1 MAPPAPDPE
10 GPGGPGGAVAP
21 APERP
26 ARRAGAGRPGKA
38 RGEGQWALG
47 FHEPLNANERFKK
60 DDDGLNVRAR
70 IENIYSQ
77 RGFASI
83 DPSDLRGRMRWWG
96 LYTQRAE
103 GIEGGRTASMEPEEL
118 DAPFFMLRV
127 RIDGGRL
134 SVEQLRTVAT
144 ISTEFGRDTADV
156 TDRQNIQLHWIRV
169 EDVPEIWRRLEAVGL
184 STAEACGDTPR
195 VILGSPV
202 AGVDPDEIIDGSPAI
217 EEIVRLHVGNPAYS
231 NLPRKFKTA
240 ISGSPHLDVAHE
252 VNDLSFVGV
261 RHPEHGPGFDVW
273 VGGGLSTNPH
283 LAQRLGTFVSLD
295 EVTEVWACVVGIFRD
310 YGYRRLRTKARLK
323 FLVADWGPERFREV
337 LEKEYLG
344 RPLRD
349 GPPPADPPRGRRDH
363 IGVHVQKDGR
373 FAVGAKPTVGRMSG
387 SALTTLADAV
397 EAAGGHEVRLTVEQS
412 VVVVG
417 IPAEQVDGL
426 VATMTGLGLD
436 TDPGT
441 FRRGA
446 MACTGIEY
454 CKLAITETKAN
465 AKRLVAELEDRLP
478 TFTQPLTIHV
488 NGCPNSCARI
498 QVADIGLKGV
508 LVPDG
513 MGGDAEGFQVH
524 LGGRLGVPDAEAGF
538 GRTVRGLR
546 VSATDLT
553 DYVERVVR
561 RFDESRTG
569 DETFAAWSVRVP
581 EEELR

>member
-1 MAPPAPDPE
+1 MVTPVPAEATE
-10 GPGGPGGAVAP
+10 GSAVARR
-21 APERP
+21 APERGP
-26 ARRAGAGRPGKA
+26 RGAGRPGKP

-47 FHEPLNANERFKK
+47 FHEPLNANERTKK

-70 IENIYSQ
+70 IETIYAH

-83 DPSDLRGRMRWWG
+83 DPADLRGRMRWWG

-134 SVEQLRTVAT
+134 TLAQLRTVAT

-169 EDVPEIWRRLEAVGL
+169 EDVPEIWKRLEAVGL
-184 STAEACGDTPR
+184 TTAEACGDTPR

-202 AGVDPDEIIDGSPAI
+202 AGVSPDEIVDGTPAI
-217 EEIVRLHVGNPAYS
+217 DEIVRLHVGNPAYS

-283 LAQRLGTFVSLD
+283 LAQRLGVFVSLE
-295 EVTEVWACVVGIFRD
+295 EVVDVWAGVVGIFRD

-323 FLVADWGPERFREV
+323 FLVADWGTERFREV
-337 LEKEYLG
+337 LQKEYLG
-344 RPLRD
+344 RVLRD
-349 GPPPADPPRGRRDH
+349 GPPPGEPPRGRRDH
-363 IGVHVQKDGR
+363 IGVHPQTDGR
-373 FAVGAKPTVGRMSG
+373 FTVGAKPTVGRMSG
-387 SALTTLADAV
+387 TALTALADAV
-397 EAAGGHEVRLTVEQS
+397 EAAGGQEIRLTVEQS
-412 VVVVG
+412 LVVLG
-417 IPAEQVDGL
+417 IPAEQVDAL
-426 VATMTGLGLD
+426 VATMATLGLD
-436 TDPGT
+436 AAPGT

-454 CKLAITETKAN
+454 CKLAITETKGN
-465 AKRLVAELEDRLP
+465 AKRLIAELEDRLP
-478 TFTQPLTIHV
+478 TFDQPLTIHV

-513 MGGDAEGFQVH
+513 NGGDAEGFQVH
-524 LGGRLGVPDAEAGF
+524 LGGRLGQEAGF

-546 VSATDLT
+546 VAADDLT

-561 RFDESRTG
+561 TFDETRADG
-569 DETFAAWSVRVP
+569 ETFATWAVRVP

>member
-1 MAPPAPDPE
+1 MVTPVPAEATSGTAD
-10 GPGGPGGAVAP
+10 AAARR
-21 APERP
+21 APERAP
-26 ARRAGAGRPGKA
+26 RGAGRPGKP

-47 FHEPLNANERFKK
+47 FHEPLNANERTKK

-70 IENIYSQ
+70 IENIYAH

-83 DPSDLRGRMRWWG
+83 DPADLRGRMRWWG

-134 SVEQLRTVAT
+134 TLSQLRTVAT

-169 EDVPEIWRRLEAVGL
+169 EDVPEIWKRLEAVGL
-184 STAEACGDTPR
+184 TTAEACGDTPR

-202 AGVDPDEIIDGSPAI
+202 AGVSPDEIVDGTPAI
-217 EEIVRLHVGNPAYS
+217 DEIVRLHVGNPAYS

-283 LAQRLGTFVSLD
+283 LAQRLGVFVSLD
-295 EVTEVWACVVGIFRD
+295 EVVDVWAGVVGIFRD

-323 FLVADWGPERFREV
+323 FLVADWGTERFREV

-344 RPLRD
+344 RVLRD
-349 GPPPADPPRGRRDH
+349 GPPPGDPPRGRRDH
-363 IGVHVQKDGR
+363 IGVHPQTDGR
-373 FAVGAKPTVGRMSG
+373 FTVGAKPTVGRMSG
-387 SALTTLADAV
+387 TALSALADAV
-397 EAAGGHEVRLTVEQS
+397 EAAGGHEIRLTVEQS
-412 VVVVG
+412 LVVLG

-426 VATMTGLGLD
+426 VTTMATLGLD
-436 TDPGT
+436 AAPGT

-454 CKLAITETKAN
+454 CKLAITETKGN
-465 AKRLVAELEDRLP
+465 AKRLIAELEDRLP
-478 TFTQPLTIHV
+478 TFDQPLTIHV

-513 MGGDAEGFQVH
+513 NGGDAEGFQVH
-524 LGGRLGVPDAEAGF
+524 LGGRLGQEAGF

-546 VSATDLT
+546 VAADDLT

-561 RFDESRTG
+561 TFDETRADG
-569 DETFAAWSVRVP
+569 ETFATWAVRVP
-581 EEELR
+581 EEDLR

>member
-1 MAPPAPDPE
+1 MAPPAPNAE
-10 GPGGPGGAVAP
+10 GSGGAQAP
-21 APERP
+21 ASERP
-26 ARRAGAGRPGKA
+26 ARRAGAGRPGKP

-70 IENIYSQ
+70 IENIYSH
-77 RGFASI
+77 RGFTSI

-103 GIEGGRTASMEPEEL
+103 GIDGGRTASMEPEEL
-118 DAPFFMLRV
+118 DAPYFMLRV

-134 SVEQLRTVAT
+134 NLEQLRTVAT
-144 ISTEFGRDTADV
+144 ISTEFARDTADV

-169 EDVPEIWRRLEAVGL
+169 EDVPEVWRRLEAVGL

-202 AGVDPDEIIDGSPAI
+202 AGVDPEEIVDGTPAI

-283 LAQRLGTFVSLD
+283 LAQRLGVFASLD
-295 EVTEVWACVVGIFRD
+295 EVSEIWAGVVGIFRD

-323 FLVADWGPERFREV
+323 FLVADWGAEKFREV
-337 LEKEYLG
+337 LEKEYVG

-397 EAAGGHEVRLTVEQS
+397 DAAGGHEVRLTVEQS
-412 VVVVG
+412 LVVVG
-417 IPAEQVDGL
+417 IPADQVDPL
-426 VATMTGLGLD
+426 VATMNTLSLD

-454 CKLAITETKAN
+454 CKLAITETKGN

-478 TFTQPLTIHV
+478 TFSQPLTIHV

-524 LGGRLGVPDAEAGF
+524 LGGRLGQEAGF

-546 VSATDLT
+546 VPASDLT

-561 RFDESRTG
+561 RFDESRTD

>member
-1 MAPPAPDPE
+1 MDSQ
-10 GPGGPGGAVAP
+10 AP
-21 APERP
+21 ATTRP
-26 ARRAGAGRPGKA
+26 ARPARPGKA

-70 IENIYSQ
+70 IENIYSH

-103 GIEGGRTASMEPEEL
+103 GIDGGRTASMEAEEL

-134 SVEQLRTVAT
+134 TLEQLRAVAL
-144 ISTEFGRDTADV
+144 ISTDFARDTADV
-156 TDRQNIQLHWIRV
+156 TDRQNIQLHWIRI

-184 STAEACGDTPR
+184 TTAEACGDTPR

-202 AGVDPDEIIDGSPAI
+202 AGLDPDEIVDGTSAI
-217 EEIVRLHVGNPAYS
+217 EEIVRLHVGNPAFS

-283 LAQRLGTFVSLD
+283 LAQRLGVFVSLD
-295 EVTEVWACVVGIFRD
+295 EVAQVWAGVVGIFRD
-310 YGYRRLRTKARLK
+310 YGYRRLRTKARMK
-323 FLVADWGPERFREV
+323 FLVAEWGVDRFRKV
-337 LEKEYLG
+337 LEKEYVG

-349 GPPPADPPRGRRDH
+349 GPAPADPPRGRRDH
-363 IGVHVQKDGR
+363 IGVHPQTDGR
-373 FAVGAKPTVGRMSG
+373 FAIGAKPTVGRMSG
-387 SALTTLADAV
+387 TALAALADAV
-397 EAAGGHEVRLTVEQS
+397 DAAGGHGIRLTVEQS
-412 VVVVG
+412 LVVVG
-417 IPAEQVDGL
+417 IPADRVDPL
-426 VATMTGLGLD
+426 VATLATLGLD

-454 CKLAITETKAN
+454 CKLAITETKGN
-465 AKRLVAELEDRLP
+465 AMRLVAELEDRLP
-478 TFTQPLTIHV
+478 TFSQPLTIHV

-513 MGGDAEGFQVH
+513 RGGDAEGFQVH
-524 LGGRLGVPDAEAGF
+524 LGGRLGQEAGF

-546 VSATDLT
+546 VSADDLT

-561 RFDESRTG
+561 RFDDSRSG
-569 DETFAAWSVRVP
+569 EETFADWAVRAP

>member
-1 MAPPAPDPE
+1 MVTPAPDTD
-10 GPGGPGGAVAP
+10 AAP
-21 APERP
+21 RRERPERP
-26 ARRAGAGRPGKA
+26 VRPGKP

-70 IENIYSQ
+70 IENIYSH

-83 DPSDLRGRMRWWG
+83 DASDLRGRMRWWG

-103 GIEGGRTASMEPEEL
+103 GIDGGRTASMEPEEL

-134 SVEQLRTVAT
+134 SLEQLRTVAT
-144 ISTEFGRDTADV
+144 ISTDFGRDTADV
-156 TDRQNIQLHWIRV
+156 TDRQNIQLHWIRI

-184 STAEACGDTPR
+184 SSAEACGDTPR

-202 AGVDPDEIIDGSPAI
+202 AGIDPDEIVDGTPAI

-283 LAQRLGTFVSLD
+283 LAQRLGVFVSLD
-295 EVTEVWACVVGIFRD
+295 EVTAVWAGVVGIFRD

-323 FLVADWGPERFREV
+323 FLVADWGVEKFREI
-337 LEKEYLG
+337 LEKEYVG
-344 RPLRD
+344 HPLRD
-349 GPPPADPPRGRRDH
+349 GPAPGDPPRGRRDH

-373 FAVGAKPTVGRMSG
+373 FSIGAKPTVGRMSG
-387 SALTTLADAV
+387 AALTALADAV
-397 EAAGGHEVRLTVEQS
+397 ESAGGSGIRLTVEQS
-412 VVVVG
+412 LVVVG
-417 IPAEQVDGL
+417 IPAEGVDAL
-426 VATMTGLGLD
+426 VTTLATLGLD

-465 AKRLVAELEDRLP
+465 ATRLVAELEERLP
-478 TFTQPLTIHV
+478 TFSQPLTIHV

-508 LVPDG
+508 LVADG
-513 MGGDAEGFQVH
+513 SGGDAEGFQVH
-524 LGGRLGVPDAEAGF
+524 LGGRLGQEAGF

-546 VSATDLT
+546 VAADDLT

-561 RFDESRTG
+561 RFDDGRCD
-569 DETFAAWSVRVP
+569 DETFAAWAVRVP